1 MYAERFI
8 SARKARDEARRKS
21 EGSTYEVTYL
31 TSEEAKGNV
40 KKKTMW
46 KTEATEKNQ
55 LIELTIYEL
64 EPGAELLPRKHVY
77 DAGYYRVEFSNF
89 ICCENGESFSYKNT
103 TDHLVK
109 VTLIRYS
116 VIV

>member
-21 EGSTYEVTYL
+21 EGSTYEVSYL
-31 TSEEAKGNV
+31 TSNEAKGNV

-46 KTEATEKNQ
+46 KTDATETDQ

-64 EPGAELLPRKHVY
+64 EPGAELLPREHTH

-89 ICCENGESFSYKNT
+89 ICCENGESFSHKNT
-103 TDHLVK
+103 TDHPVKITLV
-109 VTLIRYS
+109 RFS